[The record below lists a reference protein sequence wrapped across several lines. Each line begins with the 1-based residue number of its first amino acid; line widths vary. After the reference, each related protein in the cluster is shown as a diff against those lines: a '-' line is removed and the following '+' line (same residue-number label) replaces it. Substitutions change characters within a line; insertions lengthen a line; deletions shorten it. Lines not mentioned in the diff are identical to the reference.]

1 MNKCGDCILYQTGAC
16 ADFETQDIDKAC
28 DRFLSDERYEEI
40 NEEILEQKKKKIVS
54 TEDAL
59 KDIIPY

>member
-28 DRFLSDERYEEI
+28 DRFLSDERYEEMKEK
-40 NEEILEQKKKKIVS
+40 NCNLMQLNQS
-54 TEDAL
+54 Q
-59 KDIIPY
+59 